1 MPPWHIVL
9 LLLEIVVP
17 WLIIVLVTMIIA
29 TYLALRWGRDPFG
42 WLLLSAAMGPIAII
56 GLIGTRGADV
66 ERQRRPSVSGAPR
79 VAGRTLIIVGSD
91 GSAAGPRIAQHIVRG
106 LSQSAEV
113 VLACVLPH
121 EAEPGGSEQ
130 ARRDCE
136 ARVAHMTGATLDA
149 LNSGGVAA
157 RTALVFGHPG
167 EEIVR
172 LADREQADMIIVGRR
187 GAGLS
192 RALLGSVSDHVVK
205 HATRPVLIV
214 D

>member
-1 MPPWHIVL
+1 VL
-9 LLLEIVVP
+9 LLLEILVP
-17 WLIIVLVTMIIA
+17 WLVVVLVTMIVV

-56 GLIGTRGADV
+56 ALIGTRHADV
-66 ERQRRPSVSGAPR
+66 ERQRRPTVSGAPP
-79 VAGRTLIIVGSD
+79 VAGSTRIIVGCD
-91 GSAAGPRIAQHIVRG
+91 GSATGPRIAEYIVRD
-106 LSQSAEV
+106 LSQNANV

-121 EAEPGGSEQ
+121 EAEPTGSDQ

-136 ARVAHMTGATLDA
+136 ARVSQMTQATLDV
-149 LNSGGVAA
+149 LGSGGVSV
-157 RTALVFGHPG
+157 RTAVVFGQAG

-172 LADREQADMIIVGRR
+172 LADREQADLIIVGRR

-192 RALLGSVSDHVVK
+192 KALLGSVSDHVVK
-205 HATRPVLIV
+205 HAARPVLIV

>member
-1 MPPWHIVL
+1 MPLGDIVL

-17 WLIIVLVTMIIA
+17 WLIIVLVTMIVV

-42 WLLLSAAMGPIAII
+42 WLLLSAAMGPIAIV
-56 GLIGTRGADV
+56 GLIGTRRADV

-79 VAGRTLIIVGSD
+79 VAGSTLIIVGSD
-91 GSAAGPRIAQHIVRG
+91 GSAAGPRIAAHIVRE
-106 LSQSAEV
+106 LSQSTEV
-113 VLACVLPH
+113 VLACVLPL
-121 EAEPGGSEQ
+121 EAEPGRSEP

-136 ARVAHMTGATLDA
+136 ARVAQMTQATIDVLH
-149 LNSGGVAA
+149 SGGVAV
-157 RTALVFGHPG
+157 RTAVVFGHPG